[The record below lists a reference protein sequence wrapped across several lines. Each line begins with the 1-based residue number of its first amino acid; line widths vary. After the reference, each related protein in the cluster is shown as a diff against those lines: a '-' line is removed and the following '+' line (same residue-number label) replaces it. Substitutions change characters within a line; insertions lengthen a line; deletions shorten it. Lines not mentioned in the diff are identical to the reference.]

1 MIVGIGVDLCELARL
16 ERALAARSGA
26 RFRAR
31 VFTPAEVRYCEQRR
45 RTATQ
50 SYAGIFAA
58 KEAALKALG
67 TGWSHGLGWHSVEVV
82 HEDGGAPGLLLH
94 DAALTLAR
102 RRGITR
108 AHLTISHAGG
118 LAVAVVV
125 LEGRAAATARAPRR
139 KARPRSR

>member
-1 MIVGIGVDLCELARL
+1 LRAAGAAKLARV
-16 ERALAARSGA
+16 ERALAERSGA

-31 VFTPAEVRYCEQRR
+31 VFTPAEIRYCEQRR

-67 TGWSHGLGWHSVEVV
+67 TGWSKGLGWHSVEVV
-82 HEDGGAPGLLLH
+82 HDDSGAPGLALH
-94 DAALTLAR
+94 EAARALAR
-102 RRGITR
+102 RRGITG
-108 AHLTISHAGG
+108 AHLTISHAGA

-125 LEGRAAATARAPRR
+125 LEGRAAGAAGAPRR
-139 KARPRSR
+139 RARPRSR

>member
-1 MIVGIGVDLCELARL
+1 MIAGIGVDLCELARL
-16 ERALAARSGA
+16 ERVLAERSGA

-31 VFTPAEVRYCEQRR
+31 VFTPAEIRYCEQRR

-67 TGWSHGLGWHSVEVV
+67 TGWSKGLGWHSVEVV
-82 HEDGGAPGLLLH
+82 HDDGGAPALVLH
-94 DAALTLAR
+94 DAARTLAR
-102 RRGITR
+102 RRGITD
-108 AHLTISHAGG
+108 AYLTISHAGA

-125 LEGRAAATARAPRR
+125 LEGRAARAAKSPRR
-139 KARPRSR
+139 RARPRSR